1 MITDRFSHFT
11 QAIPTR
17 HQMAKTT
24 AKALYENLFLYYGFP
39 VKLHNDKGAYFES
52 KVIKKLCSI
61 AGVQE
66 TRTTPY
72 HSMGNWIVERYN
84 QTGDIE
90 RETDE

>member
-39 VKLHNDKGAYFES
+39 VKLHNDIDAFFES
-52 KVIKKLCSI
+52 KGISKLCSI
-61 AGVQE
+61 AGDRK
-66 TRTTPY
+66 TITTPY
-72 HSMGNWIVERYN
+72 HPMG
-84 QTGDIE
+84 T
-90 RETDE
+90 